1 MFPGSLFSP
10 VARPKVTGRSLLREI
25 WRCSKRLLV
34 YTPQI
39 YDNYLYKSGEGV
51 SVSFVAIWM
60 IGDLTNLFGAVKQH
74 LLQTMIVLSVYYALC
89 DLVLLLQIFHYRRYH
104 RLKANKTLSQDA
116 PGSEAAT
123 LAPDDS
129 QLADAETSPLLARA
143 DGSDRL
149 ESPHKY
155 THKIGSQVYRAL
167 NYCSQ
172 GLPSYFTVYGLILVI
187 GLLGWS
193 ISQAPPS
200 DPQDPKII
208 PSPPPPSGG
217 ETWDTTAQIMGWISA
232 FAYLSSRIP
241 QIFKNQVTK
250 CHGLSLLF
258 FLVGITGN
266 LTYVASILTVDRSPE
281 HIIINLSWLV
291 GSGGT
296 IFLDLIVLY
305 QFWSYRNERVDPPAI
320 RQDDNSS

>member
-1 MFPGSLFSP
+1 MGWISF
-10 VARPKVTGRSLLREI
+10 AC
-25 WRCSKRLLV
+25 WLLV

-39 YDNYLYKSGEGV
+39 YENYLYKSGEGV
-51 SVSFVAIWM
+51 SVSFIVIWM
-60 IGDLTNLFGAVKQH
+60 IGDLANLFGAVKQH
-74 LLQTMIVLSVYYALC
+74 LLQTMIILSMYYTLC

-104 RLKANKTLSQDA
+104 QLKAARNVSLSV
-116 PGSEAAT
+116 GSETGNVGVDHVASEPAE
-123 LAPDDS
+123 
-129 QLADAETSPLLARA
+129 AETSPLLSRH
-143 DGSDRL
+143 DGSDQPENTKL
-149 ESPHKY
+149 SSKY
-155 THKIGSQVYRAL
+155 LSNRVYRAL
-167 NYCSQ
+167 KYCSQ
-172 GLPSYFTVYGLILVI
+172 GLPSYFAVYGVILFI

-193 ISQAPPS
+193 ISQNPRS
-200 DPQDPKII
+200 DPQDPKT
-208 PSPPPPSGG
+208 PPPAGG
-217 ETWDTTAQIMGWISA
+217 SSDEVTEIWDTTAQIMGWISA

-281 HIIINLSWLV
+281 HILINLSWLI

-305 QFWSYRNERVDPPAI
+305 QFWSYRHERAD
-320 RQDDNSS
+320 SSIIPQEDAS

>member
-1 MFPGSLFSP
+1 MSS
-10 VARPKVTGRSLLREI
+10 TWCRSQP
-25 WRCSKRLLV
+25 RLLIIH
-34 YTPQI
+34 YPSKAQCAI
-39 YDNYLYKSGEGV
+39 YENYLYKSGEGV

-74 LLQTMIVLSVYYALC
+74 LLQTMIVLSVYYTLC

-104 RLKANKTLSQDA
+104 RNKAEKQISQNA

-143 DGSDRL
+143 DNSERL
-149 ESPHKY
+149 ESTQKY
-155 THKIGSQVYRAL
+155 THKIGTQVYRAL

-193 ISQAPPS
+193 ISQAPHS
-200 DPQDPKII
+200 DPQDPRIM
-208 PSPPPPSGG
+208 PTPPPPSGG
-217 ETWDTTAQIMGWISA
+217 ESWDTTAQIMGWISA

-258 FLVGITGN
+258 FLLQTKKNVISRASDPSPN
-266 LTYVASILTVDRSPE
+266 LTNAR
-281 HIIINLSWLV
+281 SWLV

-305 QFWSYRNERVDPPAI
+305 QFWSYRNERFDPPTL
-320 RQDDNSS
+320 REDDNSS